1 MSLKKKYSE
10 KSNIR
15 EQLYRPICYA
25 ISQYNLS
32 MSMYWWQ
39 EQNIHFYF
47 LPITP
52 LMAKLYDV
60 SR

>member
-1 MSLKKKYSE
+1 MSLKK
-10 KSNIR
+10 NILKN
-15 EQLYRPICYA
+15 QIFDNSYIVPYA
-25 ISQYNLS
+25 ISQYNIS

>member
-1 MSLKKKYSE
+1 MSLKK
-10 KSNIR
+10 NILKN
-15 EQLYRPICYA
+15 QILDNSYIVPYA
-25 ISQYNLS
+25 ISQYNIS